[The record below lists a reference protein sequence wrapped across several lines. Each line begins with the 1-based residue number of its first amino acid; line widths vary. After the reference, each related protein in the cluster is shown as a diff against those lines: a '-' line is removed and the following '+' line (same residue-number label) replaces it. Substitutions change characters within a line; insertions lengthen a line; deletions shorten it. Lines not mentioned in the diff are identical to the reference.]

1 MPFNRDAYALIVF
14 LTTAVAGCSS
24 SSGPDLSMCSGSV
37 ALAFTA
43 APTPT
48 LSWTPNCRVDHL
60 LVEVPLPPSTG
71 GGSDVTWQ
79 VAARVEGQGV
89 AAPVRYG
96 VVPQSM
102 QELVAAKPLQ
112 AGSFYRIRINASN
125 VTVGE
130 LNFQYWPP
138 D

>member
-1 MPFNRDAYALIVF
+1 MPFKRVGYALIGF
-14 LTTAVAGCSS
+14 LTVAVAGCTS
-24 SSGPDLSMCSGSV
+24 SSGPDLRMCSGSV
-37 ALAFTA
+37 ALTFTVS
-43 APTPT
+43 PTPT
-48 LSWTPNCRVDHL
+48 LSWTPNCRVDHV

-79 VAARVEGQGV
+79 IAARVEGQGV
-89 AAPVRYG
+89 AAPLRYG

-102 QELVAAKPLQ
+102 QELVAAEALQ
-112 AGSFYRIRINASN
+112 AGNFYRIRIYATE

-130 LNFQYWPP
+130 LNLQYWPP